1 MVIAM
6 SKMSNHIVR
15 QREAGIDVRENLTEE
30 IIIVQSAVL
39 TELRRIEKVVTEVK
53 TLESFVPG
61 TDSWKLMEYMK
72 ELEEAW
78 DKIKR
83 SVKGEGYGEDYQAER
98 G

>member
-1 MVIAM
+1 M

-15 QREAGIDVRENLTEE
+15 QREAGIKEDLTEE
-30 IIIVQSAVL
+30 IIIVQSALL

-83 SVKGEGYGEDYQAER
+83 SV
-98 G
+98 

>member
-1 MVIAM
+1 M

-15 QREAGIDVRENLTEE
+15 QREAGIKEDLTNE
-30 IIIVQSAVL
+30 IILVQSAIL

-83 SVKGEGYGEDYQAER
+83 SVKE
-98 G
+98 

>member
-1 MVIAM
+1 M

-15 QREAGIDVRENLTEE
+15 QREAGIKENLTEE
-30 IIIVQSAVL
+30 IIIVQTAIL
-39 TELRRIEKVVTEVK
+39 TELRRLEKVVTEVK

-61 TDSWKLMEYMK
+61 TDAWSLMAYMK
-72 ELEEAW
+72 DVEEAW

>member
-1 MVIAM
+1 M

-15 QREAGIDVRENLTEE
+15 QREAGIKEDLTEE
-30 IIIVQSAVL
+30 IIIVQSAIL

-83 SVKGEGYGEDYQAER
+83 SVKE
-98 G
+98 

>member
-1 MVIAM
+1 M

-30 IIIVQSAVL
+30 IIIVQSAIL
-39 TELRRIEKVVTEVK
+39 TEIRRLEKVVATVK
-53 TLESFVPG
+53 TLETFVPG
-61 TDSWKLMEYMK
+61 TDSWTLMEYIK

-78 DKIKR
+78 DRIKR

>member
-1 MVIAM
+1 M
-6 SKMSNHIVR
+6 SKMSNHIIR
-15 QREAGIDVRENLTEE
+15 QREAGIKEDLTEE
-30 IIIVQSAVL
+30 ILIVQSAIL

-83 SVKGEGYGEDYQAER
+83 SVKE
-98 G
+98 

>member
-1 MVIAM
+1 M

-15 QREAGIDVRENLTEE
+15 QREAGIREDLTNE
-30 IIIVQSAVL
+30 ILIVQSALL

-61 TDSWKLMEYMK
+61 TDSWKLMAYMK

-83 SVKGEGYGEDYQAER
+83 SVKE
-98 G
+98 

>member
-1 MVIAM
+1 M

-15 QREAGIDVRENLTEE
+15 QREAGIDVREDLTEQ

-39 TELRRIEKVVTEVK
+39 TELRRLIVMRREVSK
-53 TLESFVPG
+53 FSKKAPIH
-61 TDSWKLMEYMK
+61 KIMAYMK

-83 SVKGEGYGEDYQAER
+83 RVKE
-98 G
+98 

>member
-1 MVIAM
+1 M

-15 QREAGIDVRENLTEE
+15 QREAGIREDLTEE
-30 IIIVQSAVL
+30 IIIVQSAIL

-83 SVKGEGYGEDYQAER
+83 RVKE
-98 G
+98 

>member
-1 MVIAM
+1 M

-15 QREAGIDVRENLTEE
+15 QREAGIKEDLTEE
-30 IIIVQSAVL
+30 ILIVQSAIL

-83 SVKGEGYGEDYQAER
+83 RVKE
-98 G
+98 